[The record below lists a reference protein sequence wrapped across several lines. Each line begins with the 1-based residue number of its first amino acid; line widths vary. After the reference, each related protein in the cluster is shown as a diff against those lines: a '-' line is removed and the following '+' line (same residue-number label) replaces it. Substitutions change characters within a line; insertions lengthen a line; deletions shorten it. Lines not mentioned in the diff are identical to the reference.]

1 MIKAAVLGSPIG
13 HSLSPVLHK
22 RAYEL
27 LGVEGSY
34 EKIEVKSGELKTFL
48 ESVRSDGWTGFS
60 LTMPLK
66 EEIVELDLPI
76 EPIAKL
82 SRSANTILFSDG
94 EPARALSTDKLAFDR
109 LLNVGRDSR
118 VAILGGGGTA
128 RSAAASL
135 SGRVSHFD
143 AFVRSPQKSKSL
155 VEAAPAAEI
164 SIHNFA
170 DFTVDS
176 WSRYDIVVS
185 TVPAGASDELAL
197 ALHGRNE
204 DLSAVRFVE
213 VLYNPWPT
221 DLLASMRLFGAQC
234 SDGLDLLVEQALDQI
249 SLFTGMEFDYDWMR
263 SELLAVGLREL
274 SL

>member
-1 MIKAAVLGSPIG
+1 
-13 HSLSPVLHK
+13 
-22 RAYEL
+22 L
-27 LGVEGSY
+27 LGVDGSY
-34 EKIEVKSGELKTFL
+34 EKVEVKSGELENFL
-48 ESVRSDGWTGFS
+48 ESVRLDGWTGFS

-66 EEIVELDLPI
+66 EEIVELDILI

-94 EPARALSTDKLAFDR
+94 EPTRALSTDKLAFDR
-109 LLNVGRDSR
+109 LLNIGKDSK

-135 SGRVSHFD
+135 SGRVDHFD
-143 AFVRSPQKSKSL
+143 AFVRSPQKSRSL

-164 SIHNFA
+164 RIHNFA
-170 DFTVDS
+170 DFTVNT
-176 WSRYDIVVS
+176 WSKYDLVVS

-204 DLSAVRFVE
+204 DFSAVRFVE

-221 DLLASMRLFGAQC
+221 ELLASMRLLGAQC
-234 SDGLDLLVEQALDQI
+234 SDGLDLLVEQALYQI
-249 SLFTGMEFDYDWMR
+249 SLFTGIEFDYDWMR
-263 SELLAVGLREL
+263 SELLAVGLEQL
-274 SL
+274 DM